1 MDFLLADPVTGKSRV
16 LLTEAQRT
24 FIKGIAYP
32 GWGDL
37 VTLLPKTKRFIALSE
52 RDGWDHLYL
61 YDWQGQLIRRLT
73 VGRWPVLNVAAVDED
88 GGWVYFTGHDDPR
101 RPYDTH
107 LYRVGLDGQGFKRLT
122 EAAGRHFA
130 QFAPSGKYYLDT
142 HSAVDRPPA
151 VELHAADGRLL
162 QTLSKADI
170 SLLHAF
176 GWKAPEPFRVKAA
189 DDTTDLEGVI
199 FKPFDFDSSRKYP
212 VLVQLYGGPQLVMT
226 PHGFPATPD
235 DARSIALA
243 QLGFVVVTVDPRG
256 TTERGKAFQDWVY
269 KNWGRYVI
277 PDHVAALK
285 QLGATRPFM
294 DLTRVGVFGVS
305 WGGYH
310 TLRAMVQAPE
320 TFHVG
325 VAAAPVADL
334 DDHMA
339 RAIEPYM
346 GLPAENRQAY
356 DYASNLLLANRLK
369 GRLLMIHGTSDVNA
383 SFSAT
388 MKMANALI
396 EAGKPYDLLVVPE
409 MNHGPGPTRSDY
421 FENAVKRYFVEHLR
435 PDPEP
440 GR

>member
-1 MDFLLADPVTGKSRV
+1 
-16 LLTEAQRT
+16 
-24 FIKGIAYP
+24 
-32 GWGDL
+32 
-37 VTLLPKTKRFIALSE
+37 
-52 RDGWDHLYL
+52 
-61 YDWQGQLIRRLT
+61 
-73 VGRWPVLNVAAVDED
+73 
-88 GGWVYFTGHDDPR
+88 
-101 RPYDTH
+101 
-107 LYRVGLDGQGFKRLT
+107 
-122 EAAGRHFA
+122 
-130 QFAPSGKYYLDT
+130 
-142 HSAVDRPPA
+142 
-151 VELHAADGRLL
+151 
-162 QTLSKADI
+162 
-170 SLLHAF
+170 
-176 GWKAPEPFRVKAA
+176 
-189 DDTTDLEGVI
+189 
-199 FKPFDFDSSRKYP
+199 
-212 VLVQLYGGPQLVMT
+212 
-226 PHGFPATPD
+226 
-235 DARSIALA
+235 
-243 QLGFVVVTVDPRG
+243 
-256 TTERGKAFQDWVY
+256 
-269 KNWGRYVI
+269 
-277 PDHVAALK
+277 
-285 QLGATRPFM
+285 M
-294 DLTRVGVFGVS
+294 DLTRVGVFGIS

-310 TLRAMVQAPE
+310 ALRAMVQAPE

-356 DYASNLLLANRLK
+356 DYASNLLLANRLR